1 MARDMTELLDEIEQL
16 RKHLEQIVNTK
27 GSRTASEVL
36 AVSQALDEVINEYYL
51 RQGSDKGL

>member
-16 RKHLEQIVNTK
+16 RKHLERIVDIK